1 MTRITLLCL
10 WMALIIPTAAQA
22 LILKNI
28 TGEPHTVRVE
38 FGGGTEEITVPPYS
52 AKQVGGIPL
61 RMKLG
66 KQKTKTFITFDDEW
80 TIWGPNELHIQR
92 RLNRHRR
99 P

>member
-1 MTRITLLCL
+1 MTKTVFLYAWIVLTL
-10 WMALIIPTAAQA
+10 PSAAQA

-38 FGGGTEEITVPPYS
+38 FGGGAEEITVQPYS
-52 AKQVGGIPL
+52 TKQVGGIPL